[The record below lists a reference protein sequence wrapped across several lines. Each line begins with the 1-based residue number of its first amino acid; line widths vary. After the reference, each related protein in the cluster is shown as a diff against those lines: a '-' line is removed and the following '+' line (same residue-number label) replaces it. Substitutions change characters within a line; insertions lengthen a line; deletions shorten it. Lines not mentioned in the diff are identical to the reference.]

1 MEKISSINI
10 KYTSQQSYIK
20 LILVTIFFA
29 SNFII
34 ARVSSAVL
42 SPVTSSAL
50 RFTIASIFL
59 IIIVFQKYR
68 KFPKITFHQL
78 KIIIFLGIVGIA
90 GDSIFFF
97 SGLKYTSASKA
108 SIIVALNPIFI
119 AIFSNIFFNE
129 KLSISK
135 LTGIFISL
143 IGAIVVISNGAVLS
157 VFRGNISIGELYI
170 LGAVF
175 CWVFFT
181 LLGKSVS
188 EKLDSIIILCYSSI
202 VGSIILTGIGIHQ
215 HSFVDLKNMT
225 LWIMLGSLSIGTLGT
240 AISYKFYYEAVYSI
254 GASRSGIFLN
264 LVPVFATIGGILIL
278 KESPTLAFFIGALMV
293 LTGVYITNYQK
304 IKNKVS

>member
-304 IKNKVS
+304 IKNKIS